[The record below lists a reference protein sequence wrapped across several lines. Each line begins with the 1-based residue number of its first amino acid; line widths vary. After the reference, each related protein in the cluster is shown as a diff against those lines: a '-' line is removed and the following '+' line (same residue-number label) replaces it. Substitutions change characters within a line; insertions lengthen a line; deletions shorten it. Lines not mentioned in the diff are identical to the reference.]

1 MLPVNDEGIDS
12 SNLRDRAINIQD
24 ELIELDARK
33 PFVTICLLDCCR
45 TYDLYNPDS
54 NTLASNTNTSKSAG
68 LAQMH
73 AAGSLIAFACAPG
86 TIAIDEKEERNGL
99 FTKHLLEHIT
109 TPNQDIRM
117 ILADVTKGVTDESK
131 SMQIPFL
138 SLSLLE
144 KGVYLCAQPPG
155 KS

>member
-1 MLPVNDEGIDS
+1 LLPANDEGINS
-12 SNLRDRAINIQD
+12 SNLRNRAINAQD

-54 NTLASNTNTSKSAG
+54 NTMASNSAG
-68 LAQMH
+68 LAKMH
-73 AAGSLIAFACAPG
+73 AARSLIAFACAPG

-99 FTKHLLEHIT
+99 FTKHLLKHIT
-109 TPNQDIRM
+109 TPNQDVRM
-117 ILADVTKGVTDESK
+117 LLADVTKGVTDESK
-131 SMQIPFL
+131 STQIPFL

-144 KGVYLCAQPPG
+144 KDVYLCVQPPG
-155 KS
+155 KSWTV